1 MKGKVVVTGGAGF
14 IGSHIVE
21 EALHRGHEVVIVDDL
36 SSGFR
41 ENIPFSSKVTFF
53 QGSIQDRALLKR
65 AFFGAETVFHL
76 AALISVPE
84 SMKEKRKYME
94 VNTLGMVDVLEAA
107 VEAGVKNVVF
117 SSSAAVYGDNP
128 ISPKVE
134 TLLPEP
140 LSPYALN
147 KLDGEYL
154 LQMYSREYG
163 LNAVALRYFNVF
175 GPRQNPKS
183 AYAAAVPIFFERA
196 LKNEPITIYGDGTQT
211 RDFIYVKDIVQAN
224 FLAAEFSAEKVRDS
238 MSMELQGAGAMPVD
252 HDSRVLSDEGSVH
265 GSHLPS
271 DGGAHFAHLLPGGGG
286 QGGGDKTSTTPKPEN
301 DKKIFNVASGQ
312 ITTIQDLVQT
322 IIDITGSSS
331 VIQYLPARPGD
342 IKHSHGSN
350 AKIVETLRFSPAFDL
365 RQGLEAIFREHRRRL
380 G

>member
-1 MKGKVVVTGGAGF
+1 MTKKVVVTGGAGF
-14 IGSHIVE
+14 IGSHLVE
-21 EALHRGHEVVIVDDL
+21 EALARGCDVSIIDDL
-36 SSGFR
+36 STGFR
-41 ENIPFSSKVTFF
+41 ENIPYLSSKVAFF

-65 AFFGAETVFHL
+65 AFTGAETVFHL

-107 VEAGVKNVVF
+107 VEAGVRNLVF

-147 KLDGEYL
+147 KLDGEHL
-154 LQMYSREYG
+154 LEMYSREYG
-163 LNAVALRYFNVF
+163 LNAIALRYFNVF

-196 LKNEPITIYGDGTQT
+196 LKHEPITIYGDGMQT

-224 FLAAEFSAEKVRDS
+224 FLAAERSVQKPRDS
-238 MSMELQGAGAMPVD
+238 ILFPNHSPLLSSEGAECP
-252 HDSRVLSDEGSVH
+252 
-265 GSHLPS
+265 
-271 DGGAHFAHLLPGGGG
+271 FAGGG
-286 QGGGDKTSTTPKPEN
+286 QGGGDKISATPKPET
-301 DKKIFNVASGQ
+301 DKKIFNVSSGQ

-331 VIQYLPARPGD
+331 VIHYLPARPGD
-342 IKHSHGSN
+342 IKHSCGSN
-350 AKIVETLRFSPAFDL
+350 TKIVEELGFSPAFDL
-365 RQGLEAIFREHRRRL
+365 RRGLEAIFREYRCL
-380 G
+380 S